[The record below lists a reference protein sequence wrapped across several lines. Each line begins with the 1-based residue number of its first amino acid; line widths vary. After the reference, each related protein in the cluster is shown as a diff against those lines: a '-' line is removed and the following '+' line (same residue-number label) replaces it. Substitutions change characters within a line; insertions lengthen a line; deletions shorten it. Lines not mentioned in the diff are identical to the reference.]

1 MRFDKE
7 CDISSLKPYGKNP
20 RKHGDDIEGIVKSIE
35 HFGWTNPILVQE
47 GTQRIIAGHGRLEAA
62 QKAGLSR
69 VPVIFLDMNDDD
81 ASAYTIADN
90 KLTEMSKWDDAAL
103 SSILEELKDCNFDLS
118 LTGFSKDEL
127 SEILTPDQESL
138 ERTDLDDQPDPPA
151 VATSK
156 VGQIWELGDNRLL
169 CGDSTD
175 PKNVTL
181 AIGSQTAD
189 LVFTDPP
196 YGVEYVG
203 KTKKALTIKN
213 DNLGDVGTMRLVTD
227 AAQAWPLKAGGCFY
241 VCGPAGDTETAF
253 RLALRL
259 AGYTLRQCLVW
270 VKNHFVMGR
279 QDYHW
284 RHETILYGWA
294 EGAGH
299 YFLNDRTQDTV
310 MDEEGSL
317 KKLGKAE
324 LIDLIKELRRQENT
338 TVWKEDRPTANI
350 LHPTI
355 KPIALIQKAVRNSSR
370 IGEIVFDGFGG
381 SGSTLIAAQSIDR
394 RAVLI
399 EADPRYCDAIIERW
413 EHIAGAKAKLISGK
427 K

>member
-1 MRFDKE
+1 MRFVKDF
-7 CDISSLKPYGKNP
+7 DVSALQPYGKNP
-20 RKHGDDIEGIVKSIE
+20 RKHGDDIAGIVKSIE

-47 GTQRIIAGHGRLEAA
+47 GTNRIIAGHGRLEAA
-62 QKAGLSR
+62 KNAGLGK
-69 VPVIFLDMNDDD
+69 VPVIFLKMNDED

-90 KLTEMSKWDDAAL
+90 KLTEMSKWDDEAL
-103 SSILEELKDCNFDLS
+103 SSILEELQSCQFDLS

-127 SEILTPDQESL
+127 SQILTPEHESL
-138 ERTDLDDQPDPPA
+138 ERTDLDDQPDVPA

-156 VGQIWELGDNRLL
+156 EGQLWELGDNRLL

-175 PKNVTL
+175 PKNVTRV
-181 AIGSQTAD
+181 IGSQTAD
-189 LVFTDPP
+189 MVFTDPP

-227 AAQAWPLKAGGCFY
+227 AALAWPLKAGGVFY

-259 AGYTLRQCLVW
+259 AGLTLRQCLVW

-294 EGAGH
+294 EGAAH
-299 YFLNDRTQDTV
+299 YFLDDRTQDTV
-310 MDEEGSL
+310 LDEEANL
-317 KKLGKAE
+317 KKLGKNE
-324 LIDLIKELRRQENT
+324 LIELVKELRRQENT
-338 TVWKEDRPTANI
+338 TVWKEDRPAANI

-370 IGEIVFDGFGG
+370 LGEIIFDGFGG
-381 SGSTLIAAQSIDR
+381 SGSTLIAAQTINR
-394 RAVLI
+394 RAMLI

-413 EHIAGAKAKLISGK
+413 EHISGAKAKLITRHA
-427 K
+427 